1 MTLNDSHAAECP
13 APSDLMGAVGGLM
26 NQLYGAV
33 WEETE
38 PIKPW
43 EFVIL
48 RAFLARDSWTSS
60 QLGTLYPSNPA
71 RINRLVNKL
80 VKSGLIGKSR
90 SATDRRVVHLRLTKE
105 GRRTLNELLGRATAL
120 DAKLTAGITPEE
132 MAAFQSTIRKIK
144 ENYTDMKRA
153 EFERITEA
161 GFYEVPFY

>member
-1 MTLNDSHAAECP
+1 
-13 APSDLMGAVGGLM
+13 M
-26 NQLYGAV
+26 NQLYRAV

-60 QLGTLYPSNPA
+60 QLGSLYPSNPA

-80 VKSGLIGKSR
+80 VKGGLIGKSR

-105 GRRTLNELLGRATAL
+105 GKRTLNELLERATAL

-132 MAAFQSTIRKIK
+132 MDAFQSTIRKIK

-161 GFYEVPFY
+161 GFYEVPFF